1 MEFLYGKGLHIIFL
15 ICITITLFKIIGA
28 IAFFIF
34 VTEKFRQHP
43 GINDSNEL
51 TSDHKNYI
59 VGN

>member
-34 VTEKFRQHP
+34 VTEKFRQP
-43 GINDSNEL
+43 SNINNSN
-51 TSDHKNYI
+51 
-59 VGN
+59 

>member
-34 VTEKFRQHP
+34 ANEKFRQP
-43 GINDSNEL
+43 SKI
-51 TSDHKNYI
+51 KNQKNNYPNI
-59 VGN
+59 LL